1 MLVSRRLAWISTEYF
16 KSSGNVKEKASASRQ
31 ETKAFRVYWD
41 KDSNLLPS
49 GYETHALSSIFN
61 WLETNGRRFNL

>member
-1 MLVSRRLAWISTEYF
+1 VLVSRRLTWISTEYF
-16 KSSGNVKEKASASRQ
+16 KSSGNVKEKASTSRQ

-49 GYETHALSSIFN
+49 GYEADLSPQTKNIATE
-61 WLETNGRRFNL
+61 WG

>member
-16 KSSGNVKEKASASRQ
+16 KSSGNVKEKASTSRQ

-41 KDSNLLPS
+41 KDSNLRPS
-49 GYETHALSSIFN
+49 GYETNLSPQTKNIATE
-61 WLETNGRRFNL
+61 WGYIY